1 MNGKPE
7 LNHTMPF
14 LQRGLFLTSIVVVVS
29 AQAAV
34 ITEPARVFTVG
45 YTLEDFQDPPALFV
59 QTISDSSILQLT
71 EVRVGLNLVGA
82 TGGGGFASE
91 IFVSLT
97 KDLGA
102 SAVLLNRVG
111 VTSTDAVGFGYD
123 GWDVV
128 LRDAAVAGDIH
139 AASLSVGVL
148 KGEWEPDGRLD
159 ATTEARLG
167 MLQVF
172 VGQAGNG
179 EWSLN
184 VADLDYGGIMRLES
198 WSLTLTGLTEA
209 NAVPEATGWGGMG
222 VGILAAAW
230 RLWVSRRRMGMGLG
244 ADRMTGL

>member
-1 MNGKPE
+1 MNGEPDFNK
-7 LNHTMPF
+7 TMSF
-14 LQRGLFLTSIVVVVS
+14 LHRSLFLTSMAFVVA
-29 AQAAV
+29 AQAGV
-34 ITEPARVFTVG
+34 ITEPARVYTVG

-82 TGGGGFASE
+82 TGGGGFAGE

-111 VTSTDAVGFGYD
+111 VTSSDTVGFGYD

-209 NAVPEATGWGGMG
+209 NAVPEATGLGG
-222 VGILAAAW
+222 VGVGFLAIAW
-230 RLWVSRRRMGMGLG
+230 KLFVSRRRKL
-244 ADRMTGL
+244 A

>member
-1 MNGKPE
+1 MNGEPDFNK
-7 LNHTMPF
+7 TMSF
-14 LQRGLFLTSIVVVVS
+14 LHRSLFLTSMAFVVA
-29 AQAAV
+29 AQGGV
-34 ITEPARVFTVG
+34 ITEPARVYTVG

-82 TGGGGFASE
+82 TGGGGFAGE

-111 VTSTDAVGFGYD
+111 VTSSDAVGFGYD

-209 NAVPEATGWGGMG
+209 NAVPEATGLGG
-222 VGILAAAW
+222 VGACFLAYAW
-230 RLWVSRRRMGMGLG
+230 KLFASRRRKG
-244 ADRMTGL
+244 T